1 MAITDRIEL
10 DDLDRW
16 VSGDQLSI
24 LFAEHGMPM
33 SAATIA
39 TKGRG
44 RTPRGSSPLYRIN
57 NRRAEYHLGRALEWR
72 RSLLE
77 YRGSNPSEQQAS

>member
-1 MAITDRIEL
+1 MAATDRPEP

-16 VSGDQLSI
+16 VSGDELSA
-24 LFAEHGMPM
+24 LFTECGMPM

-44 RTPRGSSPLYRIN
+44 RTPRGSGPLYRIN
-57 NRRAEYHLGRALEWR
+57 NRKAEYHVGRALQWR
-72 RSLLE
+72 RSLIE
-77 YRGSNPSEQQAS
+77 YHGSEPFDQAA